1 MGVFYSVLIG
11 VAAGVIA
18 YGIVAALVAV
28 NALRRH
34 EDRKYRKMYEEHAL
48 QKRRVEGRLKMA
60 RDSLTERD

>member
-1 MGVFYSVLIG
+1 MTVLYSVLIG

-34 EDRKYRKMYEEHAL
+34 DDRKYRKMYEEHLL
-48 QKRRVEGRLKMA
+48 QKRRVEDRLEMA
-60 RDSLTERD
+60 RESLTEKD